1 MRYIITI
8 VSLLAGLQLAAQ
20 KKADDVT
27 GVWLT
32 NGKDPAK
39 IQIFRSADKYFGKIA
54 WLKSPDE
61 NGKSKVDSKNPDES
75 KRNQPIMGL
84 LILQGFKFNGSDEWE
99 DGKIY
104 DPESGKTYSC
114 YMSLKDNNTL
124 KVRGYIGVSLL
135 GRSETWTR
143 STL

>member
-1 MRYIITI
+1 MKYLIIA
-8 VSLLAGLQLAAQ
+8 VSLLAALQLAAQ
-20 KKADDVT
+20 KKADDVM
-27 GVWLT
+27 GIWLT

-39 IQIFRSADKYFGKIA
+39 IQIFKSADKYFGKIV

-61 NGKSKVDSKNPDES
+61 NGKPKVDSKNPDES
-75 KRNQPIMGL
+75 KRNQQIMGL
-84 LILQGFKFNGSDEWE
+84 VILQGFKFNGSDEWE

-114 YMSLKDNNTL
+114 YISLKDNNTL
-124 KVRGYIGVSLL
+124 KVRGFVGISLL
-135 GRSETWTR
+135 GRTEVWSR

>member
-1 MRYIITI
+1 MRYVITI
-8 VSLLAGLQLAAQ
+8 VALLAGLQLVAQ

-27 GVWLT
+27 GIWLT
-32 NGKDPAK
+32 NGKHPAK
-39 IQIFRSADKYFGKIA
+39 IQIFKSADKYFGKIV

-61 NGKSKVDSKNPDES
+61 NGKPKVDSKNPDEN
-75 KRNQPIMGL
+75 KRNQQIVGL